1 MRRQRAYG
9 FALSFQDMLM
19 AMIAIYAFL
28 FLIAFALIKP
38 ADAKP
43 GIESKAEY
51 MIALEWPPGNC
62 DDIDLHLLLP
72 DGRRV
77 NFSKREVEH
86 AMLDHD
92 DLGTNG
98 VYRIADG
105 TVRRIPQHK
114 EVITL
119 RAIVPGTY
127 VANVHVYALGEGTAE
142 DPSNPKLPFPV
153 KVTLTKLN
161 PIVVDIAQTEV
172 VMSRLGE
179 QRTAFQFFINE
190 RGEAKVDRDAD
201 VPFIVVDGDTDGT
214 N

>member
-51 MIALEWPPGNC
+51 MISLEWPPGNC
-62 DDIDLHLLLP
+62 DDLDLHLLLP
-72 DGRRV
+72 DGKEV
-77 NFSKREVEH
+77 NFKQREVEH

-105 TVRRIPQHK
+105 TVRRIPEHK

-127 VANVHVYALGEGTAE
+127 VANVHVYALGDGTPE
-142 DPSNPKLPFPV
+142 EPSDPKLPFPV
-153 KVTLTKLN
+153 KVTLTRLN
-161 PIVVDIAQTEV
+161 PIVVDIAQIEV
-172 VMSRLGE
+172 LMTRLGE
-179 QRTAFQFFINE
+179 QRTAFQFLITE
-190 RGEAKVDRDAD
+190 RGDVKVDREVDM
-201 VPFIVVDGDTDGT
+201 PFIQMDPEGM